1 MRIARVLLHSAFA
14 AATLLAL
21 PHHAA
26 LAQAPPVQAFF
37 DNPEFSGAQLSPSGK
52 YVAARVG
59 GKGMRER
66 LAVYEIATGKA
77 QSVAQF
83 NDADVGHFQWISD
96 DRLLLDSAERD
107 MAQGQMRNAPGL
119 FAVNRD
125 GTQFK
130 RLAERKRSFVVDGRR
145 EALLPWHTF
154 MMPQGGKQN
163 SEYAYVESREYQGI
177 NDVAHVELLRLNTL
191 TGRTA
196 TYGGPRNV
204 KRWWIDYDGEPRL
217 ALTSVDGTSAIHY
230 RDPKRNNEWRELT
243 SFARY
248 TGSANSFEPMTFG
261 PDGTLYVRAAAGQDM
276 RAVYA
281 YNFETN
287 QLSERPVVRQ
297 EDYDFSG
304 HLIFNDKGLRGV
316 RFVSDGEGTQWLDP
330 EMQAAQEHI
339 DQLLAGTVNIITP
352 PRRPETANLM
362 VKAYSDRQAPVY
374 FIYNGDTKKLI
385 RMGDSRPQ
393 LKASQM
399 ATRETVRYQA
409 RDGLS
414 IPAWLTIPKGGA
426 KNLPMVV
433 LVHGGPWVRGS
444 GWGFDDEAQFLASR
458 GYVVLQPEFRGS
470 TGFGEKFFRAG
481 MKQWGL
487 KMQDDI
493 ADGVKWA
500 VAQGYADSKRV
511 CIAGA
516 SYGGYAVLMGLI
528 NDPDLYRCGVNWVG
542 VTDIE
547 LMYKGSWTASSDLP
561 DSWKQ
566 YGMPEMIGD
575 LKADAAQL
583 QRTSPLQQAARIK
596 QPLLLAY
603 GGADLRVPI
612 YHGKKFYDAI
622 KPLNSQ
628 VEWIEYEE
636 EGHGWILPKNRFDFW
651 TRVERFLDQN
661 IGAGSK

>member
-1 MRIARVLLHSAFA
+1 MRIARFLLHICFA

-21 PHHAA
+21 PAHAD
-26 LAQAPPVQAFF
+26 APPVEAFF
-37 DNPEFSGAQLSPSGK
+37 DNPEFGGAALSPSGK

-59 GKGMRER
+59 GKGARER

-77 QSVAQF
+77 QVVAQF
-83 NDADVGHFQWISD
+83 NDADVGNFQWISD
-96 DRLLLDSAERD
+96 DRILFDSAERD
-107 MAQGQMRNAPGL
+107 LAQGDIRSAPGL

-130 RLAERKRSFVVDGRR
+130 RLAERRRSFVVDGRR

-163 SEYAYVESREYQGI
+163 SEYAYVANREYQGI

-191 TGRTA
+191 TGRTT
-196 TYGGPRNV
+196 TYDGPRNV
-204 KRWWIDYDGEPRL
+204 MNWWIDYDGEPRL
-217 ALTSVDGTSAIHY
+217 ALTSTGGTSAIYY
-230 RDPKRNNEWRELT
+230 RDPKRNNEWRKIAD
-243 SFARY
+243 FARY
-248 TGSANSFEPMTFG
+248 TGSASSFEPLTFG
-261 PDGTLYVRAAAGQDM
+261 PDGTLYVRASAGQDM

-281 YNFETN
+281 YDFDTN
-287 QLSERPVVRQ
+287 RLSERPVVRQ
-297 EDYDFSG
+297 DDYDFRG
-304 HLIFNDKGLRGV
+304 HLIFGEKGLRGV
-316 RFVSDGEGTQWLDP
+316 RFVSDAEGTQWLDP
-330 EMQAAQEHI
+330 AMQAVQDQI
-339 DQLLAGTVNIITP
+339 DQLLQGTVNVITV

-374 FIYNGDTKKLI
+374 FIYNGETRKLI
-385 RMGDSRPQ
+385 RVGDSRPQ

-399 ATRETVRYQA
+399 ATREMVRYQA
-409 RDGLS
+409 HDGLS
-414 IPAWLTIPKGGA
+414 IPAWLTVPKGGA

-444 GWGFDDEAQFLASR
+444 SWAFDDEAQFLASR

-481 MKQWGL
+481 LKQWGL

-547 LMYKGSWTASSDLP
+547 LMYKGSWTANSDLP
-561 DSWKQ
+561 DSWKR

-575 LKADAAQL
+575 LNRDAEQL

-612 YHGKKFYDAI
+612 YHGKKFYSAI
-622 KPLNSQ
+622 KPANDK

-636 EGHGWILPKNRFDFW
+636 EGHGWVLPKNRFDFW
-651 TRVERFLDQN
+651 KRVEKFLDRN
-661 IGAGSK
+661 IGAGAKTE